1 VIIFKL
7 GLGVLLFAMAFSVV
21 CWWGNV
27 RRLRKPLEL
36 RRRLVEQGKYQVERK
51 LNSQGSLSL
60 QEIANHLASL
70 KVSSQPDFLE
80 LRVQNAKTFAEFV
93 VKYLE
98 QENRIVRVNSK
109 GKQLFKL
116 VKK

>member
-7 GLGVLLFAMAFSVV
+7 GLGVLLFAMAVV
-21 CWWGNV
+21 LICLLVNAHIG
-27 RRLRKPLEL
+27 RKPLEL

-51 LNSQGSLSL
+51 LNSQGSLTL

-80 LRVQNAKTFAEFV
+80 LRVQNTKIFAEFV

>member
-1 VIIFKL
+1 MIIFKL
-7 GLGVLLFAMAFSVV
+7 GLGVLLFAIAFAVV
-21 CWWGNV
+21 CWWGNE
-27 RRLRKPLEL
+27 RRRRKPLEL

-51 LNSQGSLSL
+51 LNTQGSLTL

-98 QENRIVRVNSK
+98 QENRIVRVNAK

-116 VKK
+116 VKR

>member
-1 VIIFKL
+1 
-7 GLGVLLFAMAFSVV
+7 
-21 CWWGNV
+21 
-27 RRLRKPLEL
+27 
-36 RRRLVEQGKYQVERK
+36 
-51 LNSQGSLSL
+51 
-60 QEIANHLASL
+60 
-70 KVSSQPDFLE
+70 VSSQPDFLE
-80 LRVQNAKTFAEFV
+80 LRVQNTKIFAEFV